1 MLRWSKQDKI
11 LKISS
16 LEYIVI
22 CIQFRW
28 FHIHGIQLITVYRF
42 LYSLDFGYCICGLKL
57 RRMEVP
63 ERSYFLHHLRQSGDR
78 VWVKTSMFFEEK
90 IKTQQKIRLF
100 RLRGLLSFIL
110 VPPPRPPLFTLSH
123 FLFLII
129 VMTILKLD
137 TFLMHLEY
145 LS

>member
-1 MLRWSKQDKI
+1 MRLWSGWSVRLKLGWAEQMLLLSGLGSRWYKILETIPDGEIKLNFKSMLRWSKQYKI

-90 IKTQQKIRLF
+90 IKTQ
-100 RLRGLLSFIL
+100 
-110 VPPPRPPLFTLSH
+110 
-123 FLFLII
+123 
-129 VMTILKLD
+129 
-137 TFLMHLEY
+137 
-145 LS
+145 

>member
-1 MLRWSKQDKI
+1 MRLWSGSSVRLKLGWAEQMLLLSGLGSRWYKILETIPDGEIKLNFKNMLRWSKQDKI
-11 LKISS
+11 LKVSS

-63 ERSYFLHHLRQSGDR
+63 ERSYFMHHLRQSGDR

-90 IKTQQKIRLF
+90 IKTQ
-100 RLRGLLSFIL
+100 
-110 VPPPRPPLFTLSH
+110 
-123 FLFLII
+123 
-129 VMTILKLD
+129 
-137 TFLMHLEY
+137 
-145 LS
+145 

>member
-1 MLRWSKQDKI
+1 MYKCPLVASLVWLVSQTETWVSRANAAIVWAELKVIQNPGNNSYGEIKLNFKSMLRRFKQDKI

-42 LYSLDFGYCICGLKL
+42 LYSLDFGYHICGLKL

-90 IKTQQKIRLF
+90 IKTQ
-100 RLRGLLSFIL
+100 
-110 VPPPRPPLFTLSH
+110 
-123 FLFLII
+123 
-129 VMTILKLD
+129 
-137 TFLMHLEY
+137 
-145 LS
+145 

>member
-1 MLRWSKQDKI
+1 MRLWSGWSVRLKLGWAEQMLLLSGLGSRWYKILETIPDGEIKLNFKSMLRWSKQDKI

-63 ERSYFLHHLRQSGDR
+63 ERSYFLYHLRQSGDR
-78 VWVKTSMFFEEK
+78 VWVKTSK
-90 IKTQQKIRLF
+90 KK
-100 RLRGLLSFIL
+100 
-110 VPPPRPPLFTLSH
+110 
-123 FLFLII
+123 
-129 VMTILKLD
+129 LK
-137 TFLMHLEY
+137 HNRK
-145 LS
+145 

>member
-1 MLRWSKQDKI
+1 MRLWSGWSVRLKLGWAEQMLLLSGLSSRWYKILETIPDGEIKLNFKSMLRWSKQDKI

-90 IKTQQKIRLF
+90 IKTQ
-100 RLRGLLSFIL
+100 
-110 VPPPRPPLFTLSH
+110 
-123 FLFLII
+123 
-129 VMTILKLD
+129 
-137 TFLMHLEY
+137 
-145 LS
+145 

>member
-1 MLRWSKQDKI
+1 MRLWSGWSVRLKLGWAEQMLLLSGLSSRWYKILETIPDGEIKLNFKSMLRWSKQYKI

-28 FHIHGIQLITVYRF
+28 FPIHGIQLITVYRF

-90 IKTQQKIRLF
+90 IKTQ
-100 RLRGLLSFIL
+100 
-110 VPPPRPPLFTLSH
+110 
-123 FLFLII
+123 
-129 VMTILKLD
+129 
-137 TFLMHLEY
+137 
-145 LS
+145 